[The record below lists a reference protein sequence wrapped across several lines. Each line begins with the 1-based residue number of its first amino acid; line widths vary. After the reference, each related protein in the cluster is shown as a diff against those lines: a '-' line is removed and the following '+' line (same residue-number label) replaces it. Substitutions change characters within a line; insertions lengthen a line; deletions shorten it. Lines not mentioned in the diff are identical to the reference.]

1 MERPPGPTHVS
12 ERGSGAARTWIVAPV
27 LIGIAVLGRA
37 GQNAAQTTFPLVAR
51 NVLGLS
57 SGIIGATVAAA
68 GAAGVLA
75 AVAVVGRSPSDRS
88 PLLLAVGQG
97 LGLVSFLLFALP
109 TGRPGLWAGAIA
121 LGAGGGLIFPSL
133 MTIIGGGRREVRARA
148 LAVYAVALSTS
159 LVVGPLLEAGVLH
172 LLDNSLRQTF
182 AALLPLPAA
191 ATALSI
197 VWVLRGRRSRRAPS
211 PSAGPSLTDGAPLD
225 PPFMDPP
232 IMDPPIH
239 DAPHPAVSVDVG
251 AARSVAGPV
260 PLWRQP
266 AFRLAV
272 ATMLTYQAP
281 FVALV
286 SFGGLLGHR
295 ADHLSASGIEL
306 AFGVFFAVSLTVRA
320 LLAWRAKG
328 AHRHVLL
335 VASTLATV
343 VGVGVVAAAHGPGV
357 FLAGMAV
364 LGFPH
369 GATFPLASGV
379 LAERTPSVDLARA
392 NGRLMAVTSSVA
404 VVVPFACGWLALAVG
419 YRSMFLL
426 LEIPVLGFGL
436 LLMTQLRADRG
447 RLEPGS

>member
-1 MERPPGPTHVS
+1 
-12 ERGSGAARTWIVAPV
+12 
-27 LIGIAVLGRA
+27 
-37 GQNAAQTTFPLVAR
+37 
-51 NVLGLS
+51 
-57 SGIIGATVAAA
+57 
-68 GAAGVLA
+68 
-75 AVAVVGRSPSDRS
+75 
-88 PLLLAVGQG
+88 
-97 LGLVSFLLFALP
+97 
-109 TGRPGLWAGAIA
+109 
-121 LGAGGGLIFPSL
+121 
-133 MTIIGGGRREVRARA
+133 VRARA

-172 LLDNSLRQTF
+172 LLDNSLRHTF

-197 VWVLRGRRSRRAPS
+197 LWVLRGHRSRRALS

-232 IMDPPIH
+232 IH
-239 DAPHPAVSVDVG
+239 DAPHPVASVDVG
-251 AARSVAGPV
+251 AARSVAGSV

-286 SFGGLLGHR
+286 GFGGLLGHR
-295 ADHLSASGIEL
+295 EDHLSASGIEL

-320 LLAWRAKG
+320 LLAWRGKG

-436 LLMTQLRADRG
+436 LLMTQLRADR
-447 RLEPGS
+447 RRVEPGS